1 MRSHWKLRPARS
13 HTKTASSNASAG
25 QAQPE
30 QQTRECNRQGWLDA
44 FYFNFLSNV
53 TIALW
58 NENIVLYVFVKKR
71 AAFVCFCQKES
82 GPRVVKSGHGPDR
95 PLARARARP
104 PMRAVPRCRTRVSSR
119 RSSGYQEPQWVI
131 RGLSALHK
139 QPRPPLR
146 CDKRQGHRETKRAPS
161 GKWNGR
167 RVENDGNFGAQ

>member
-1 MRSHWKLRPARS
+1 MGTRWAPLTHRGGAFEAQKPLSVALAFE
-13 HTKTASSNASAG
+13 ASRA
-25 QAQPE
+25 
-30 QQTRECNRQGWLDA
+30 CNRLGRVGA
-44 FYFNFLSNV
+44 FYFYFLKFWS
-53 TIALW
+53 IALW
-58 NENIVLYVFVKKR
+58 NENIILYVFVKKR

-95 PLARARARP
+95 SLARARARP

-119 RSSGYQEPQWVI
+119 RSSGYQESQWI
-131 RGLSALHK
+131 LRGLSALHK

>member
-1 MRSHWKLRPARS
+1 MPRDMLVKVGVNRSHSRAGNDIGRVY
-13 HTKTASSNASAG
+13 SSIVLFRG
-25 QAQPE
+25 LAQN
-30 QQTRECNRQGWLDA
+30 CNRNKRK
-44 FYFNFLSNV
+44 F
-53 TIALW
+53 
-58 NENIVLYVFVKKR
+58 LYVFVKKR

-95 PLARARARP
+95 SLARARARP

-119 RSSGYQEPQWVI
+119 RSSGYQESQWI
-131 RGLSALHK
+131 LRGLSALHK

>member
-1 MRSHWKLRPARS
+1 MVRERVNIWPIITLIESFRQNFVIFCFVASVLHHGTNCCRHWK
-13 HTKTASSNASAG
+13 
-25 QAQPE
+25 E
-30 QQTRECNRQGWLDA
+30 
-44 FYFNFLSNV
+44 Y
-53 TIALW
+53 I
-58 NENIVLYVFVKKR
+58 ILYVFVKKR

-95 PLARARARP
+95 SLARARARP

-119 RSSGYQEPQWVI
+119 RSSGYQESQWI
-131 RGLSALHK
+131 LRGLSALLK